1 VTRTLIL
8 GGARSG
14 KSAHAESIA
23 LEAGVEVV
31 YLATAGAGDA
41 EMAERILHHRGRR
54 PASWI
59 TVEEPLALGAA
70 LRRWCAP
77 GRVVLVDCLTLWL
90 TNLMLS
96 DGAQHLDVGEIAL
109 PARFEAERSDF
120 LATLD
125 ELGSSGGELI
135 LVSNEVGMGIVPWG
149 ALSRRFADEAG
160 RLNQAV
166 AARCDRALLIVAGL
180 PLVLKEHRC

>member
-1 VTRTLIL
+1 MTRTLIL

-23 LEAGVEVV
+23 VQAGVDVV
-31 YLATAGAGDA
+31 YIATAGAGDA
-41 EMAERILHHRGRR
+41 EMTQRIMHHRERR
-54 PASWI
+54 PATWI

-96 DGAQHLDVGEIAL
+96 DGARHLDVGDLEL

-120 LATLD
+120 LAALD
-125 ELGSSGGELI
+125 EIGSSGGELI